1 MESVSIWREP
11 SSWWSPSR
19 ARWLAGEFI
28 VRALGVEPSALMVKD
43 AILGQK
49 YRPGMR
55 ASLLDEEA
63 GRHVEVRIN
72 SLGFRD
78 VEHEP
83 EGRAGIRRVVMLGD
97 SFAAG
102 LSVDFDCTFPRVTER
117 LLNDRVEENRAAK
130 WEVITLGVA
139 GYGTGQELLAYEE
152 YGRRFKP
159 AIVVLNFFAGN
170 DVSDNS
176 AELSNSPRPYFRLEK
191 GRLAVSGPS
200 ASRQATAAWLNE
212 HSRLYTWQKRQTQ
225 KLERYVKRSVVV
237 NPVHRVFRVERDETM
252 ERAWAV
258 TEALIARLAEEVAS
272 DGGRL
277 LVSYIPFSDEVNPDW
292 WEETLRDSPSLRGSR
307 WDFDGPSR
315 RLAEF
320 CRRSGIA
327 FHSPREA
334 LLAPP
339 AGDRYYF
346 KHGHFNE
353 RGHEL
358 YAAYLSDEIAATLR
372 RALIA
377 PPQTGA

>member
-1 MESVSIWREP
+1 
-11 SSWWSPSR
+11 
-19 ARWLAGEFI
+19 
-28 VRALGVEPSALMVKD
+28 
-43 AILGQK
+43 
-49 YRPGMR
+49 MR

-83 EGRAGIRRVVMLGD
+83 EARAGMRRVVMLGD

-102 LSVDFDCTFPRVTER
+102 LSVDFDRTFPRVTER

-130 WEVITLGVA
+130 SEVITLGVA

-159 AIVVLNFFAGN
+159 AIVVLNFFAGD

-200 ASRQATAAWLNE
+200 ASRQAIAAWLNE
-212 HSRLYTWQKRQTQ
+212 HSRLYAWQKRQTQ

-277 LVSYIPFSDEVNPDW
+277 LVSVIPFSDEVNPDW
-292 WEETLRDSPSLRGSR
+292 WKTSR
-307 WDFDGPSR
+307 V
-315 RLAEF
+315 
-320 CRRSGIA
+320 
-327 FHSPREA
+327 
-334 LLAPP
+334 
-339 AGDRYYF
+339 
-346 KHGHFNE
+346 
-353 RGHEL
+353 
-358 YAAYLSDEIAATLR
+358 
-372 RALIA
+372 
-377 PPQTGA
+377 